1 MKAAEYGRYSTD
13 RQDEN
18 SIAYQFREIR
28 KYCDAHD
35 IQIVASYQ
43 DATCIIGTN
52 QSPSKWAA
60 ICPYFFF
67 SQNFWGRQ
75 HSG

>member
-43 DATCIIGTN
+43 DEGCSGTN
-52 QSPSKWAA
+52 TDRRG
-60 ICPYFFF
+60 F
-67 SQNFWGRQ
+67 
-75 HSG
+75 